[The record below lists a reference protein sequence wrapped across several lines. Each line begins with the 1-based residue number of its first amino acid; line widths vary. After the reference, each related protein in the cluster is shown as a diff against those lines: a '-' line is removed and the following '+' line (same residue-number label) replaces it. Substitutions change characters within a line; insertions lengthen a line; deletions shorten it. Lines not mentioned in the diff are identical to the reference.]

1 MNNLL
6 ASSGMSGQVGKQQ
19 GEINENE

>member
-6 ASSGMSGQVGKQQ
+6 ASSGMSGEDGKQQ
-19 GEINENE
+19 SDINENE